1 MCTGAIPFLY
11 LFYIN
16 LRIYSRMRQNSQS
29 TVRYFS
35 YNLIMVSN
43 QPKNLLQNEAEQS
56 INHQVLFKSK
66 FYNFTKC
73 FSCIW
78 NHPSGDFQAQFYN
91 GLKCSSSIRNRSSS
105 AKKASNLATIL
116 ILIGD
121 NFTFVIPA
129 FCSSCLGKL
138 FLISNLNFWL
148 FLPWA
153 ISAILS

>member
-1 MCTGAIPFLY
+1 MHRFTILIIFISCFTYIEVGARRAPKL
-11 LFYIN
+11 L
-16 LRIYSRMRQNSQS
+16 
-29 TVRYFS
+29 VS